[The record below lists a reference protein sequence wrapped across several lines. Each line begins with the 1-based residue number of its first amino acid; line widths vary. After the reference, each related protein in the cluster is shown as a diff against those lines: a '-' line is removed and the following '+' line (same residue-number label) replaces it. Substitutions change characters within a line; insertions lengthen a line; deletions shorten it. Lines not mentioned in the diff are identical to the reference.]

1 MESITE
7 YYFRILDNT
16 TVEEVECYLIN
27 IFTLQVEFK
36 LVIDI
41 SNVINYMGL
50 LRFKEVLDK
59 YRLITRQYLIS
70 TKIYITNIQV
80 FRELLLIL
88 LKIFK
93 PEKPISIDF
102 LD

>member
-1 MESITE
+1 MENIIE
-7 YYFRILDNT
+7 YYFRILDTT
-16 TVEEVECYLIN
+16 TVEEVECYLVN
-27 IFTLQVEFK
+27 IFTLQNEFK

-80 FRELLLIL
+80 FRDLLLIL

-93 PEKPISIDF
+93 PEKPVTVDF